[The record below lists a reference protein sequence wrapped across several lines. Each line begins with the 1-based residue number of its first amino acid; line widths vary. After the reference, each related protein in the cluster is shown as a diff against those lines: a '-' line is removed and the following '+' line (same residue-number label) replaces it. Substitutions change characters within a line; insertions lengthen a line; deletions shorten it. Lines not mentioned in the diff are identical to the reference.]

1 MANTFTADIGRQKL
15 TIEDN
20 FLTKSKF
27 TKLIEKTVVETR
39 LSYMDTIL
47 HLCEENDIEPED
59 VKKFI
64 SPVIKGKLEAEAMAL
79 NFLPKTNTLD
89 SAFFE

>member
-1 MANTFTADIGRQKL
+1 L

>member
-1 MANTFTADIGRQKL
+1 M
-15 TIEDN
+15 TIEEN

-27 TKLIEKTVVETR
+27 TRLIEATVIETR

-47 HLCEENDIEPED
+47 YLCEENNIEPED

-64 SPVIKGKLEAEAMAL
+64 SPIIKDKLEAEAMAL